1 MYKIIP
7 TMKRLASEIL
17 KEYELTAYT
26 TITEKEYAL
35 TEGVQ
40 CPYYIVKLCSNDK
53 GWEYLSIRPLR
64 GGGYSKSYNNT
75 YAVVIPA
82 DKELD
87 SLVLP
92 SWRGHLVPW
101 RDLGKEKYRYYI
113 KAGYLPTTAGQDFIE
128 EQLIR
133 QHEEPEWLGKRMN
146 IPFMMGDNQ

>member
-1 MYKIIP
+1 MYKVLP
-7 TMKRLASEIL
+7 SMRRLAAEIL
-17 KEYELTAYT
+17 REYSLTAYAT
-26 TITEKEYAL
+26 VAEAECAL
-35 TEGVQ
+35 AEGVQ
-40 CPYYIVKLCSNDK
+40 APYYILKLWPNEK
-53 GWEYLSIRPLR
+53 GWEYLSIRAVR

-82 DKELD
+82 DKKLD

-113 KAGYLPTTAGQDFIE
+113 KAGYMPTTAAEDFVE
-128 EQLIR
+128 AQLIR